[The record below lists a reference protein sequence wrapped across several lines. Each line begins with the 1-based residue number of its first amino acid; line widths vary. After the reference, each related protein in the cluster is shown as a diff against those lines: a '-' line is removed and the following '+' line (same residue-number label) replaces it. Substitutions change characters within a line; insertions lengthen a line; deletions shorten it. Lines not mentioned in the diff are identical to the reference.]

1 MGRPSK
7 YSDELRRR
15 AIDEVIERGRRIP
28 DVARDL
34 GIGSPET
41 LRNWVKQARI
51 DRGLESGPS
60 TEELAEIKKLRKEV
74 ADQQRTIEILKAATT
89 YFREGGRPPLEVMI
103 RFIDEHRDTWP
114 VSAICASIELNERTY
129 YAAKSRPASARS
141 VSDEA
146 HKIKIRVVWVTNYSC
161 YGPRRVHK
169 ALRREGYEIARCT
182 VERLMAEM
190 GIGGVVRGKKR
201 HTTIADDTAA
211 RPPDLVDRQFEATR
225 PNELWVADITYVST
239 WQSWL
244 YVAFVLDVYSRAIVG
259 WQIADH
265 LRTDL
270 VLDAL
275 EMAIARRDLTNG
287 ELVHHSDAGCQYTLI
302 RYADRL
308 GDAGIAASIGSVG
321 DSYDNAMAEALNGTF
336 KAELIHRHGP
346 WRTRTR
352 TELAIVEWIDWYN
365 AARLHSAL
373 GDTPPLEHE
382 AHWYLRNTTPAD
394 TVGTN

>member
-15 AIDEVIERGRRIP
+15 AVDEVIERGRRIP

-41 LRNWVKQARI
+41 LRNWVKGARR
-51 DRGLESGPS
+51 DRGLEEGPT

-89 YFREGGRPPLEVMI
+89 YFREGGRPPVEVMV
-103 RFIDEHRDTWP
+103 RFVDEHRDTWP

-129 YAAKSRPASARS
+129 YAAKVRPAAARS
-141 VSDEA
+141 ISDEA
-146 HKIKIRVVWVTNYSC
+146 HKVKIRAVWVANYSC
-161 YGPRRVHK
+161 YGARRVHK

-201 HTTIADDTAA
+201 YTTIADDTAA
-211 RPPDLVDRQFEATR
+211 RPPDLVDRQFVATR

-239 WQSWL
+239 WQGWL
-244 YVAFVLDVYSRAIVG
+244 YVAFVLDVYSRVIVG

-275 EMAIARRDLTNG
+275 EMAIARRDLTHG
-287 ELVHHSDAGCQYTLI
+287 ELVHHSDAGCQYTSI

-346 WRTRTR
+346 WRTRSR

-373 GDTPPLEHE
+373 DDIPPLEHE
-382 AHWYLRNTTPAD
+382 AHWYVRNTTPAEIL
-394 TVGTN
+394 GTY